1 MRGGR
6 NKITFETW
14 RDRFAE
20 KGVVLTSIAHFKGR
34 PKFFIQC
41 EVHGQQEIRCAI
53 NKHVCKLCAAEEASN
68 QKKRSFSHFLTLA
81 VAKYGDKFEYNEAS
95 FSGMK
100 ASVDVRCGKHGWF
113 STLASAHVFNQK
125 TGCPQCGMDAL
136 KAMTKIKDGEKVC
149 NNCKEKKSVELFPS
163 FMRAKKGKTVA
174 PICLDCKRDKDR
186 VRAKRLYAEKDAGY
200 IAAQQKARQKNLAA
214 KIEQKQERD
223 AAWMLANIGAHSLV
237 HWHTC
242 SKCSK
247 QTQFKNTTHDHEMC
261 VKCISV
267 ERFRGRKMTKKELN
281 CVDCNTLIYG
291 TAAAKRCVKCAR
303 KKARRDKRKADKIRG
318 TSTHSIAQRARKK
331 GVVIEPIS
339 RMYVYKR
346 DAFMCYVC
354 GIKVVLSKTY
364 RPDQATLDH
373 VIPLSKGGPH
383 TYANLKTCCHSCN
396 AAKSDKDVAQHIRVP
411 MQLTL
416 V

>member
-1 MRGGR
+1 MDNPARKMAFDLYQERYKQKGINLIGVRYEGTIRKFAILCEYHGEQLISRGSKHACPQCARKSTSKKMRS
-6 NKITFETW
+6 
-14 RDRFAE
+14 D
-20 KGVVLTSIAHFKGR
+20 
-34 PKFFIQC
+34 
-41 EVHGQQEIRCAI
+41 
-53 NKHVCKLCAAEEASN
+53 
-68 QKKRSFSHFLTLA
+68 FSHFLTLA
-81 VAKYGDKFEYNEAS
+81 KAKYGDKFEYNEAS

-100 ASVDVRCGKHGWF
+100 ASIDVRCGKHGWF

-136 KAMTKIKDGEKVC
+136 KAMTTIKDGKKVC
-149 NNCKEKKSVELFPS
+149 NKCSQEKTIKEFPS
-163 FMRAKKGKTVA
+163 CITKAKGFRVMSK
-174 PICLDCKRDKDR
+174 CLDCKRDADR

-214 KIEQKQERD
+214 KIEQKQKRD

-291 TAAAKRCVKCAR
+291 TAAAKRCAKCAR
-303 KKARRDKRKADKIRG
+303 KKARRDRRKVDKING
-318 TSTHSIAQRARKK
+318 TRTHNIAQRAKRK
-331 GVVIEPIS
+331 GVHVEPIN

-396 AAKSDKDVAQHIRVP
+396 AAKSDKDVTQHIRVP